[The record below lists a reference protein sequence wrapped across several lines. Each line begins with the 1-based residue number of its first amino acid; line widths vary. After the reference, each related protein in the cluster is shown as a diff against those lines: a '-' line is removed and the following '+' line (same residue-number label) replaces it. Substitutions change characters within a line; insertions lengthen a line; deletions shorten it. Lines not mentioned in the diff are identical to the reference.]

1 MKAIKF
7 LFPIMISISIIL
19 IGCTK
24 EESDPENELSKGEIN
39 ANRIENI
46 LKLNKNTI
54 EWVKIYEYNNLTGK
68 WDLAADNQSYYGA
81 MDLCHIEDTY
91 FYLNG
96 TGSKTYGQIAPTHQL
111 SGFYYFNLEYLVSFD
126 LGPNKDELHLYFKY

>member
-7 LFPIMISISIIL
+7 LSIIMISISIIM

-24 EESDPENELSKGEIN
+24 EESDNELSKGEIN
-39 ANRIENI
+39 ANLIKDI
-46 LKLNKNTI
+46 LIKNTI
-54 EWVKIYEYNNLTGK
+54 KWIDIYEYNYLTGE
-68 WDLAADNQSYYGA
+68 WVLAADNQSYTEG
-81 MDLCHIEDTY
+81 MDLCHIEGTY

-96 TGSKTYGQIAPTHQL
+96 TGSKTYYTPAPTHQI

-126 LGPNKDELHLYFKY
+126 LGTNKDKFYLYFKY